1 MRFSTCDARLRNSA
15 IHVAY
20 SREPQSMRHMRPR
33 FHNPCGIY
41 GRVSVIY
48 IMQQYIL
55 QKYTKFRL
63 IHFGSV
69 SNCQYRSIQA
79 QVSFFQFS
87 TIAAL
92 YKKGPGVCRGAR
104 PCAPLRFSHISMW
117 ISPLRGAAAY
127 AVIRPEFRNPCG
139 IYGRDSAIH
148 AGIRPGPPQPMRLLF
163 PHTKFRKYLINKV
176 FPK

>member
-1 MRFSTCDARLRNSA
+1 ML
-15 IHVAY
+15 
-20 SREPQSMRHMRPR
+20 
-33 FHNPCGIY
+33 
-41 GRVSVIY
+41 
-48 IMQQYIL
+48 
-55 QKYTKFRL
+55 
-63 IHFGSV
+63 
-69 SNCQYRSIQA
+69 NCRYRSIQA
-79 QVSFFQFS
+79 QVSFFQHS

-176 FPK
+176 FPKLFSQNPSQTFVCICQVYGIKILRHSAFYAIFYQRKTFLCF